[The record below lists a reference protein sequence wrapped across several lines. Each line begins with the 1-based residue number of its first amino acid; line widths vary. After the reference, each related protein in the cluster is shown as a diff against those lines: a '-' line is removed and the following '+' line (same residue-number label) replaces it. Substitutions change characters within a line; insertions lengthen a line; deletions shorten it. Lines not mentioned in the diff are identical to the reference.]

1 MSKRFIGID
10 LEGTDVRVAI
20 LTATPGKI
28 DVELD
33 KRTYDTPQAAA
44 EAIKEMLGGKISL
57 GDRLVTAL
65 PCRVGLFRRLR
76 FPFREKNKIEAALPL
91 ELKSLLPI
99 SLEEHAISFFPPR
112 AREDDYEVDAVVV
125 NNREIED
132 LLTYFPDPEQNP
144 RRIDLFPFALLPV
157 FCEKDGILIY
167 CRRLEVVVA
176 LVYDGMV
183 RDYRLLPG
191 TSELSEEEV
200 FDFIANQVSQLEN
213 TIGYEDLPLWIIGAG
228 VTEELLVILYQ
239 TNRTILTPAED
250 VFGGE
255 VSCEMAP
262 AALLAL
268 TEMREAKKTGQLN
281 FRQGEFSAR
290 GQLEVFRTKIV
301 AVALLLFLVIVGG
314 ALTMHLGYL
323 QKTDEENRLKQ
334 QMVKVFRKVMP
345 ASTTIVDVPLQMES
359 QLKDL
364 QKQVQLFG
372 LGGHGAVTV
381 LQSLSSD
388 IDRDIRV
395 DLQGFNYDS
404 DEVRLSGNADSFESV
419 DHITEKLRKNYLFS
433 HVEIVGAKLAADNS
447 QVDFELQLK
456 FKGGKSN
463 D

>member
-20 LTATPGKI
+20 LTAAPGKI

-33 KRTYDTPQAAA
+33 KRTHETPESAAG
-44 EAIKEMLGGKISL
+44 AIKEMLGGKITL
-57 GDRLVTAL
+57 RDRLVTAL

-91 ELKSLLPI
+91 ELKSQLPI
-99 SLEEHAISFFPPR
+99 SLEEHVISFLPPR
-112 AREDDYEVDAVVV
+112 ARADDYEVDAVVV
-125 NNREIED
+125 NKREVEE

-144 RRIDLFPFALLPV
+144 HRIDLFPFALLPV
-157 FCEKDGILIY
+157 LSDQDGILVY

-176 LVYDGMV
+176 LVYDGAI

-191 TSELSEEEV
+191 TSELNEEEI

-213 TIGYEDLPLWIIGAG
+213 AIGYEDLPLWIIGAG
-228 VTEELLVILYQ
+228 VTEELLVMLYQ
-239 TNRTILTPAED
+239 TDRTILAPAED
-250 VFGGE
+250 VFGVE

-268 TEMREAKKTGQLN
+268 AEMRGVKKSIQLN

-290 GQLEVFRTKIV
+290 GQLEIFRTKLI
-301 AVALLLFLVIVGG
+301 AVALLLILVVAGG

-323 QKTDEENRLKQ
+323 QKNREESRLKQ
-334 QMVKVFRKVMP
+334 QMTGVFRQVMP
-345 ASTTIVDVPLQMES
+345 ANTTIVDVPLQLES
-359 QLKDL
+359 QLTDL
-364 QKQVQLFG
+364 QKQIQLFG
-372 LGGHGAVTV
+372 LGGHSAAAV
-381 LQSLSSD
+381 LQGLSRS

-395 DLQGFNYDS
+395 DFQEFNYS
-404 DEVRLSGNADSFESV
+404 NEEVRLAGNADSFESV
-419 DHITEKLRKNYLFS
+419 DQIAEKLKVNRLFS
-433 HVEIVGAKLAADNS
+433 QVGIIAAKLATDNS

-456 FKGGKSN
+456 FNGGQEQ
-463 D
+463 

>member
-28 DVELD
+28 DIKLD
-33 KRTYDTPQAAA
+33 KSSYETPGAAA
-44 EAIKEMLGGKISL
+44 EAIKEMLGGKITL

-91 ELKSLLPI
+91 ELKSQLPI
-99 SLEEHAISFFPPR
+99 SLEEHLISFLPPR
-112 AREDDYEVDAVVV
+112 AREDDYDVDAVVV
-125 NNREIED
+125 NKREVDE
-132 LLTYFPDPEQNP
+132 LLTHFPDPEQNP
-144 RRIDLFPFALLPV
+144 RRIDLFPFALLPILG
-157 FCEKDGILIY
+157 EQDGILIY

-176 LVYDGMV
+176 LVYDGIIW
-183 RDYRLLPG
+183 DYRLLPG
-191 TSELSEEEV
+191 TSELDEEEI

-213 TIGYEDLPLWIIGAG
+213 TIGHEGLPLWVTGAG
-228 VTEELLVILYQ
+228 VTEELLVILYK
-239 TNRTILTPAED
+239 TDRTILTPAED
-250 VFGGE
+250 IFGVD
-255 VSCEMAP
+255 VSYEMAP

-268 TEMREAKKTGQLN
+268 AEMRGAKKSVELN

-290 GQLEVFRTKIV
+290 GQLEIFRTKLV
-301 AVALLLFLVIVGG
+301 AVALLLLLVIVGG

-323 QKTDEENRLKQ
+323 QKTREEHRLKQ
-334 QMVKVFRKVMP
+334 QMTGVFHQVMP
-345 ASTTIVDVPLQMES
+345 AGATLVDVPLQLES
-359 QLKDL
+359 QLQDL

-372 LGGHGAVTV
+372 LGGHGAATV
-381 LQSLSSD
+381 LQGLSRS
-388 IDRDIRV
+388 IDQDIRV
-395 DLQGFNYDS
+395 DIQEVNYNS

-419 DHITEKLRKNYLFS
+419 DQIAEKLRVNSLFS
-433 HVEIVGAKLAADNS
+433 QVEIVDAKLATDNT

-456 FKGGKSN
+456 FNGGSGN